1 MTRISRSLFGDLDVE
16 VELDAPI
23 GVASWFCAGGRAD
36 FLVRPQTAD
45 ALAELLKRCR
55 QIDTPVRIM
64 GEGANLLVDDDGV
77 SGIVVRLDAPAFRS
91 IEHNIDGKLELVR
104 VGAGADL
111 ARTLMRFARAG
122 IGGLES
128 LMGVPA
134 SIGGAIRMNAGGA
147 YGEIG
152 DAVHAVACLDAGGET
167 RVYTAD
173 ELRFDYRSTNI
184 VDPIILWTVFSITQE
199 NPVRLRERVKEIAA
213 YKSRTQPLGEKSAG
227 CMYRNPIDPET
238 GERVSAGRII
248 DEVGLKGLQ
257 HGSATVSTRH
267 ANFFTIERN
276 GRARDAIE
284 LGDLVHARVLDA
296 RGIELQREVVVWDRS
311 SPERIGNA

>member
-1 MTRISRSLFGDLDVE
+1 MTRVSRSLFGDLDVD

-23 GVASWFCAGGRAD
+23 GVKSWFCAGGRAD
-36 FLVRPQTAD
+36 FLVRPRTAD
-45 ALAELLKRCR
+45 ALAELLRRCR
-55 QIDTPVRIM
+55 QVDTPVRIM

-77 SGIVVRLDAPAFRS
+77 PGIVVRLDAPAFRRV
-91 IEHNIDGKLELVR
+91 EHNVDGELELVR

-111 ARTLMRFARAG
+111 ARTLMDFARAG
-122 IGGLES
+122 IAGLES

-134 SIGGAIRMNAGGA
+134 SIGGAVRMNAGGA

-152 DAVHAVACLDAGGET
+152 KAVHAVACLDGGGDV
-167 RVYTAD
+167 RVYGAD
-173 ELRFDYRSTNI
+173 QLRFDYRSTNI
-184 VDPIILWTVFSITQE
+184 VDPIILWTVFRVTQE
-199 NPVRLRERVKEIAA
+199 NPVALRERIKEIAA
-213 YKSRTQPLGEKSAG
+213 YKKRTQPLGEKSAG
-227 CMYRNPIDPET
+227 CMYRNPVDPAT

-248 DEVGLKGLQ
+248 DEVGLKGLR

-284 LGDLVHARVLDA
+284 LSDLVRGRVLDA
-296 RGIELQREVVVWDRS
+296 RGIELRREVVVWDRAT
-311 SPERIGNA
+311 SPRIGDA